1 MKLRLEISH
10 VYKHYDGKLILTDCT
25 FFFKDSG
32 AYVVMGPNGS
42 GKSTLFRLCALLE
55 HPDKGE
61 INYWSDDTIIPKDIQ
76 LRRRITLVLPKI
88 GVFNTS
94 VFKNVAY
101 GLRIRGVEKEDI
113 LKRVEGSLDFVGLSH
128 KKRQN
133 ALTLSSGET
142 QRLGIA
148 RALVIKPE
156 IIFFDEPTI
165 FVDEENKKTIEDIIL
180 KIKRDGRSTVII
192 TTHEKA
198 LAGRLADKIL
208 HMRNGRLF
216 EWEL

>member
-10 VYKHYDGKLILTDCT
+10 VYKHYDGRIILTDCT

-101 GLRIRGVEKEDI
+101 GLRIRGIEKEDI
-113 LKRVEGSLDFVGLSH
+113 LRRVEESLDFVGLSH

-156 IIFFDEPTI
+156 IIFLDEPTI

-180 KIKRDGRSTVII
+180 KIKRDGKSTVII

-208 HMRNGRLF
+208 HMRNGGLF

>member
-1 MKLRLEISH
+1 MKLHLEISH
-10 VYKHYDGKLILTDCT
+10 IYKHYDGRVVLADCT

-32 AYVVMGPNGS
+32 SYAIMGPNGS

-61 INYWSDDTIIPKDIQ
+61 INYWADDVIIGKDLQ
-76 LRRRITLVLPKI
+76 LRRRVTLVLPRI

-101 GLRIRGVEKEDI
+101 GLRIRGMEREEIFKKVE
-113 LKRVEGSLDFVGLSH
+113 RSLNFVGLMH
-128 KKRQN
+128 KRNQN

-148 RALVIKPE
+148 RAIVIEPE
-156 IIFFDEPTI
+156 IIFFDEPTA
-165 FVDEENKKTIEDIIL
+165 FVDEENKKIVEGIIL
-180 KIKRDGRSTVII
+180 KIRGDGKSTIVM
-192 TTHEKA
+192 TTHDRA
-198 LAGRLADKIL
+198 LAERLADQTL
-208 HMRNGRLF
+208 LMQNGRLF
-216 EWEL
+216 PGEP